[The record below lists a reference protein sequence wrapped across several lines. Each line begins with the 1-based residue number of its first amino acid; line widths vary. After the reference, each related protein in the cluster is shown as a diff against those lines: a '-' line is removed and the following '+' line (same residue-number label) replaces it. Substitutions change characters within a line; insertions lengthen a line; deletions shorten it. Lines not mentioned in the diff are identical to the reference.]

1 MPTAP
6 ENGRLR
12 VLTLVAGLGSG
23 GGGAEKLARQIAVR
37 LDPAR
42 FERTLCVSRWPP
54 KEGIT
59 PDTERVLDEL
69 RAADLSLVGLP
80 RRSRGQ
86 VGAWRPL
93 MRMLRP
99 AHTDVLHSHQYGSN
113 GWGAVLSRIART
125 PVVVAHEHSW
135 SFEGDPLRRFVDREI
150 VARRADAFVAV
161 SNADRR
167 RMIEVE
173 GIDAAKVVVIP
184 NGITTPPA
192 LAGRDLRGELGIE
205 PGAPVIGTV
214 SVLRAEKALPVLIR
228 AAALLRERFGG
239 LRVVIAGEGPER
251 GHLEHLI
258 GSLGLGETVSLLGRR
273 LDIPD
278 LLRVMDVAVCCSEF
292 EGCPLSVLEYMEA
305 GLPVVA
311 TRVGGLPEL
320 VDDRGNGLLVERD
333 RPDALAAAL
342 SELLADPALGA
353 AMGERGRERRRAHFG
368 IELMVRRVEQ
378 LYERLAAE
386 RGVAPAT
393 QPQAR
398 GPLATPS

>member
-1 MPTAP
+1 M
-6 ENGRLR
+6 
-12 VLTLVAGLGSG
+12 
-23 GGGAEKLARQIAVR
+23 
-37 LDPAR
+37 
-42 FERTLCVSRWPP
+42 CVSRWPP

-69 RAADLSLVGLP
+69 RAADVSLVGLP

-184 NGITTPPA
+184 NGITTPRRWRGGTC
-192 LAGRDLRGELGIE
+192 AGSSGSSR
-205 PGAPVIGTV
+205 AP
-214 SVLRAEKALPVLIR
+214 P
-228 AAALLRERFGG
+228 
-239 LRVVIAGEGPER
+239 
-251 GHLEHLI
+251 
-258 GSLGLGETVSLLGRR
+258 
-273 LDIPD
+273 
-278 LLRVMDVAVCCSEF
+278 
-292 EGCPLSVLEYMEA
+292 
-305 GLPVVA
+305 
-311 TRVGGLPEL
+311 
-320 VDDRGNGLLVERD
+320 
-333 RPDALAAAL
+333 
-342 SELLADPALGA
+342 
-353 AMGERGRERRRAHFG
+353 
-368 IELMVRRVEQ
+368 
-378 LYERLAAE
+378 
-386 RGVAPAT
+386 
-393 QPQAR
+393 
-398 GPLATPS
+398 